1 MAHLALNNIAFPGN
15 VAFFYS
21 YLFNIAAFDFL
32 PTDDIFDWFFVFKS
46 SEPVTARFEALGYET
61 KYFVKNMGTVF
72 IVGVIFAILLPLTLF
87 LYVLNA
93 IVNISVTEKVANWMY
108 RMVCWNPI
116 LRFLIESYIFIAI
129 SCCINLTEFT
139 FGDSGSRAS
148 SISTVVGMILII
160 LLPFFV
166 LYVMHTKFA
175 KLKNKQVKSKFGAIY
190 ESLDL
195 DKGRAVILVRLFY
208 FARRLMISFTVI
220 FLKDYPIYQIYC
232 MNF

>member
-1 MAHLALNNIAFPGN
+1 
-15 VAFFYS
+15 
-21 YLFNIAAFDFL
+21 
-32 PTDDIFDWFFVFKS
+32 
-46 SEPVTARFEALGYET
+46 
-61 KYFVKNMGTVF
+61 MGTLF
-72 IVGVIFAILLPLTLF
+72 IVGVIFAILLVLTLF

-93 IVNISVTEKVANWMY
+93 IVNISVTEKVANRMY

-175 KLKNKQVKSKFGAIY
+175 KLKNKQVWKRIVKQSFNKLMNHINGCLSCRIFI
-190 ESLDL
+190 
-195 DKGRAVILVRLFY
+195 RAL
-208 FARRLMISFTVI
+208 RRLNKVSRQLRHLQYRLPKVFWGSA
-220 FLKDYPIYQIYC
+220 
-232 MNF
+232 